1 MMNIIQLK
9 SENCRKNYR
18 VLLGTSSFYPQ
29 EFHVCAN
36 DKDEA
41 LNLVGD
47 YCEEN
52 GLHTLYSDRYE
63 IADLCK
69 VGETVEE
76 HAAALHMTC
85 CGKHGVYVELFGI
98 EEM

>member
-1 MMNIIQLK
+1 MNIIQLK
-9 SENCRKNYR
+9 SENGSKNYR
-18 VLLGTSSFYPQ
+18 ILLGTSSFYPQ

-36 DKDEA
+36 DKTEA

-52 GLHTLYSDRYE
+52 ELHTLYSDYYE
-63 IADLCK
+63 IASFCN

-76 HAAALHMTC
+76 RAVALHLTC
-85 CGKHGVYVELFGI
+85 CGMHGVYVELLGM
-98 EEM
+98 EEL

>member
-1 MMNIIQLK
+1 MNTIKLK
-9 SENCRKNYR
+9 SENGSKNYR
-18 VLLGTSSFYPQ
+18 ILLGTSSFYPQ

-36 DKDEA
+36 DKTEA

-52 GLHTLYSDRYE
+52 GLHTLYSDRHE

-69 VGETVEE
+69 VGETVDE
-76 HAAALHMTC
+76 HAVALNLTC
-85 CGKHGVYVELFGI
+85 CGTHGVYVELLRL
-98 EEM
+98 EKM